1 MKSTLYIVMPA
12 YNEAEN
18 IEEVIDSWHA
28 VVEKINIYSKLII
41 FDDGSKDD
49 TYNRMLKLQ
58 PKYPQLLPIK
68 KENSGHGSTC
78 LYAYNYAISNNA
90 DFIFQ
95 TDSDGQTNPEEFWDF
110 WKKRNEYNFIIGSR
124 TKRMDGYQRIFV
136 TKVLKYVI
144 WIFYG
149 IIVEDANTPFR
160 LMRADRLQYILQ
172 YIPKNFFLSN
182 VLISTIAVLK
192 RERCLWI
199 PISFKPRK
207 AGVNSINF
215 KRILKI
221 GIKSLNDFSQVKK
234 NLKNE

>member
-1 MKSTLYIVMPA
+1 MSTDKVFIVMPA

-95 TDSDGQTNPEEFWDF
+95 TDSDGQTNPKDF
-110 WKKRNEYNFIIGSR
+110 WNFYENRYNYDFIIGNR
-124 TKRMDGYQRIFV
+124 NNRQDGFGRKIIAL
-136 TKVLKYVI
+136 VLKIVI
-144 WIFYG
+144 FLIYKVW
-149 IIVEDANTPFR
+149 VKDPNCPFR
-160 LMRADRLQYILQ
+160 LMHAKKTSYLMEK
-172 YIPKNFFLSN
+172 IPKNFFLANSLLSI
-182 VLISTIAVLK
+182 LIYQYKNKFQFKILWLPCEFKA
-192 RERCLWI
+192 REKGK
-199 PISFKPRK
+199 SF
-207 AGVNSINF
+207 INYINIF
-215 KRILKI
+215 KI
-221 GIKSLNDFSQVKK
+221 GIKSIKSFYNTKI
-234 NLKNE
+234 